1 MSFFV
6 KEVNNVREYFIED
19 AQGVLNKVWSNDIS
33 LNTLLSIL
41 EYEQKRKEEDN
52 QTRIQL
58 QTDWLRKR

>member
-6 KEVNNVREYFIED
+6 KEVNNVREYFIGD